1 MKEFVSYNEI
11 RNNGLVLART
21 MYDEGY
27 IPDVIYASM
36 RGGVYL
42 ANVISEFFKLAY
54 RNKKNILY
62 STVLV
67 HSYSGINENSDVV
80 LDAWSVNPKE
90 LKKDSSILIVDDI
103 FDSGATINFLGNDL
117 LNLGVSRSNIKV
129 AVHDYKFFAYRETVH
144 KIIPDYWC
152 RKHVINSEDDNI
164 WIHYLSHELIGL
176 SSDEVEKYYTSED
189 KRLYEV
195 FKGIV

>member
-1 MKEFVSYNEI
+1 MKEFISYNEI
-11 RNNGLVLART
+11 RNNGLVLARK

-27 IPDVIYASM
+27 VPDVIYASM

-67 HSYSGINENSDVV
+67 HSYSGINENSDIV
-80 LDAWSVNPKE
+80 LDAWSVHPDDLKE
-90 LKKDSSILIVDDI
+90 NSSILIVDDI
-103 FDSGATINFLGNDL
+103 FDSGATINFLVNDL
-117 LNLGVSRSNIKV
+117 LNSGVPRCNIKV
-129 AVHDYKFFAYRETVH
+129 AVHDYKLFSYRENVN
-144 KIIPDYWC
+144 KIAPDYWC
-152 RKHVINSEDDNI
+152 RKHVINSENENI

-195 FKGIV
+195 FKGII